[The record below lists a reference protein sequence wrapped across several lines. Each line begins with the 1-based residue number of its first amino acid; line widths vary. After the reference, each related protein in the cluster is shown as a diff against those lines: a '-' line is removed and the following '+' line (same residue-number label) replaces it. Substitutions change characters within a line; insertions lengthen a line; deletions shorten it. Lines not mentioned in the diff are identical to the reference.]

1 MTETRFSTRLSG
13 KATGP
18 TGIVVPPDHVAALGS
33 GKKPAVRVSVN
44 GHVYAS
50 TVAVMGGQFMIPFAS
65 DHRKATGLKAGDEI
79 EVILTL
85 EEGPRLVEVPDDLAA
100 ALEEAGLRAD
110 FDAAAPSR
118 RKEWVRQVSEAK
130 AAETRARRL
139 GKVLTELRGKQ
150 G

>member
-1 MTETRFSTRLSG
+1 MAETRFSTRLSG
-13 KATGP
+13 SATGP
-18 TGIVVPPDHVAALGS
+18 TGIVVPPEHVALLGS

-79 EVILTL
+79 DVVLTL
-85 EEGPRLVEVPDDLAA
+85 DAAPRVVELPDDLAA
-100 ALEEAGLRAD
+100 ALAGAGLRPA

-118 RKEWVRQVSEAK
+118 RKEWVRQVTEAK
-130 AAETRARRL
+130 AADTRARRL
-139 GKVLTELRGKQ
+139 GKVLADLG
-150 G
+150 GG